1 MSGDVGL
8 QDEPIMFY
16 SEEMTESK
24 LIMLK
29 LKGVD
34 LHLYNKAMRKINKQ
48 R

>member
-1 MSGDVGL
+1 MSGDQGL
-8 QDEPIMFY
+8 MHEPIMFY
-16 SEEMTESK
+16 SEEMTPSK

-34 LHLYNKAMRKINKQ
+34 VRLYNKAMRKINKQ